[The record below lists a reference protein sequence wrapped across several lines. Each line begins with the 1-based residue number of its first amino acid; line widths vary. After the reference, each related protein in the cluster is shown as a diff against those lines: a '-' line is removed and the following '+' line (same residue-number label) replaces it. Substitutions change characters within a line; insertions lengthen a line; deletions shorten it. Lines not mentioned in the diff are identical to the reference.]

1 MLNKILIGIIIAGV
15 GVGYFYYTSTQATL
29 QQQAALITAFEVKNQ
44 IQENTINQLESS
56 IKYQAEQLNELSA
69 SNAAAEAE
77 LNRYMS
83 IFSRHDLTRLAAAR
97 PGLIQTRIN
106 NGTNDVFRSIKES
119 STIDVNPNN
128 D

>member
-1 MLNKILIGIIIAGV
+1 MLSKVLIGIIIAGSIM
-15 GVGYFYYTSTQATL
+15 GYFYYSSTQAML
-29 QQQAALITAFEVKNQ
+29 QQQAALITAFEVKHAEQ
-44 IQENTINQLESS
+44 DRAINALQSNLAS
-56 IKYQAEQLNELSA
+56 QAENLNRLSTE
-69 SNAAAEAE
+69 NAAAEAE

-106 NGTNDVFRSIKES
+106 NGTNDVFKSLKES
-119 STIDVNPNN
+119 STIIVDST

>member
-15 GVGYFYYTSTQATL
+15 SIGYFYYNSTQATL